1 MTPRQHLHYT
11 TLRRRARAA
20 RALCRAAHA
29 LATAEARPTVS
40 AARRADSLNE
50 LNAEQAR
57 QPAGVILIFLVA
69 NILLT
74 GLQFFWGSLIVKGI
88 VKKIKGQKGE

>member
-1 MTPRQHLHYT
+1 M
-11 TLRRRARAA
+11 
-20 RALCRAAHA
+20 
-29 LATAEARPTVS
+29 S
-40 AARRADSLNE
+40 AARRTDSLNE